1 MPAICR
7 QRFAVRAKKSVEKN
21 FFEKNIWSVRRK
33 IVPLH
38 PQRGQRDACS
48 MHDSVAQLVE
58 QLTLN
63 QRVEGSSPS
72 GVTLIEGDYS
82 TTPYALDVIL
92 FLCPVWAKKIR
103 NSSEKPVKI
112 RMIHSDVF
120 GSI

>member
-1 MPAICR
+1 
-7 QRFAVRAKKSVEKN
+7 
-21 FFEKNIWSVRRK
+21 
-33 IVPLH
+33 
-38 PQRGQRDACS
+38 

-72 GVTLIEGDYS
+72 GVTLIERDYS

-92 FLCPVWAKKIR
+92 FFMPGLGEKKIR

>member
-1 MPAICR
+1 
-7 QRFAVRAKKSVEKN
+7 
-21 FFEKNIWSVRRK
+21 
-33 IVPLH
+33 
-38 PQRGQRDACS
+38 

-72 GVTLIEGDYS
+72 GVTLIERDYS

-92 FLCPVWAKKIR
+92 FFMPGLGEIIR

-112 RMIHSDVF
+112 RMFLDVF
-120 GSI
+120 EKNLCTLHGHKSADGE

>member
-1 MPAICR
+1 
-7 QRFAVRAKKSVEKN
+7 
-21 FFEKNIWSVRRK
+21 
-33 IVPLH
+33 
-38 PQRGQRDACS
+38 

-72 GVTLIEGDYS
+72 GVTLIERDYS

-120 GSI
+120 GVFGNKNLCTLHGHESADGE